1 MKITSKMNPVA
12 QFFNERELGDLV
24 TVLIRCLDNCRR
36 EMKSSRSS
44 FQKTVEQLEDSEGD
58 AIGNTEIWDFYIA
71 RGRARGK

>member
-1 MKITSKMNPVA
+1 
-12 QFFNERELGDLV
+12 
-24 TVLIRCLDNCRR
+24 
-36 EMKSSRSS
+36 MKSSRSS